1 MRRVP
6 GVVLLTVFALLPAI
20 PSGPQQPRFKAA
32 VEAVVLDASVLDKDG
47 MPVRGLT
54 KADFILFEDGQPQ
67 AITAFT
73 AIDLPDVEH
82 RGPTVF
88 PDAPRD
94 VRSNDELKEGA
105 IWGIVLDDA
114 VTDGPAMLRGRQ
126 YAHQVLERLGPPDI
140 AAVVFIVNKRAGQE
154 FTRDRSRL
162 AAAIDRYRLSGSS
175 GAAIDRY
182 RMGDSSGGAI
192 SELAPRMVTDT
203 LRSVVEGLAE
213 IPQRRKAIV
222 FVSEGLAFDFA
233 KAAPQG
239 LEWQKLIETMEAG
252 STIANLVD
260 FFDVA
265 RRANVSVYCI
275 DPSGLKVGSGPHL
288 KSEFLQTLS
297 QNTGGFTVT
306 QTNDPRPGIVQMHR
320 ENASY
325 YILGYVPSNERRE
338 GRFRRI
344 EVKVNRP
351 GVTVRTRQGYFE
363 PRPVKVDAAK
373 AAPDALP
380 AAMTGFFPKAD
391 VPMQMTAAPFAL
403 PGRPEAAVLLVLGVG
418 AVKTEDA
425 TAWEAPATADDIEV
439 LASAYNMLGDLR
451 ASERFH
457 ARPDA
462 RRDEAGGVARQ
473 VISRLV
479 LRPGAYHVRV
489 AAGTAGRTGS
499 VHYDV
504 TVPDFAGA
512 QLALSGLLL
521 GDATAKLSV
530 PAADLQVALPIA
542 PTVRRAFRPAD
553 DVVAFVRVYQGGSR
567 ALGPVTMTARITNEK
582 GGEVFGSNTQLDA
595 ARFGTSRAA
604 DYQAALPLTTL
615 APGQYLLTVEAK
627 MGKRTERR
635 TVLFAIV
642 R

>member
-20 PSGPQQPRFKAA
+20 PSGQQQPRFKAA

-94 VRSNDELKEGA
+94 VRSNDEVKEGT
-105 IWGIVLDDA
+105 IWVIVLDDA
-114 VTDGPAMLRGRQ
+114 VTGGPAMLRGRQ
-126 YAHQVLERLGPPDI
+126 YAHQVLERLGPTDI
-140 AAVVFIVNKRAGQE
+140 AAVVFVVNKRAGQE

-162 AAAIDRYRLSGSS
+162 AAAIDRYR
-175 GAAIDRY
+175 
-182 RMGDSSGGAI
+182 MGGGAI
-192 SELAPRMVTDT
+192 DELAPRMVTDT

-239 LEWQKLIETMEAG
+239 LEWQKLIDTMEAG

-275 DPSGLKVGSGPHL
+275 DPSELKVGSGPHL

-306 QTNDPRPGIVQMHR
+306 QTNDPRPGIVQMYR

-325 YILGYVPSNERRE
+325 YILGHVSSNERRE

-373 AAPDALP
+373 PAPDALP

-425 TAWEAPATADDIEV
+425 TAWEAPATVDDIEV
-439 LASAYNMLGDLR
+439 LAGAYNMLGDLR

-462 RRDEAGGVARQ
+462 RRDEAGGVVRQ
-473 VISRLV
+473 VVSRLV

-530 PAADLQVALPIA
+530 PAADLQVTLPIA
-542 PTVRRAFRPAD
+542 PTVRRVFRPAD

-567 ALGPVTMTARITNEK
+567 ALGPVTMTARITNEN
-582 GGEVFGSNTQLDA
+582 GREVFGSNTQLDA

-635 TVLFAIV
+635 TALFAIV